1 MSLSLQPTLQQDVVS
16 SLATSRLLSTATF
29 LLRFTSRSSWA
40 LPSWLCSSA
49 APSPCAA
56 NGEGSEE
63 PPLSWDEDR
72 ELSLLSAA
80 WNRS

>member
-29 LLRFTSRSSWA
+29 LLRCTSRSSCA

-49 APSPCAA
+49 ALSHCAA
-56 NGEGSEE
+56 NGEGSAEA
-63 PPLSWDEDR
+63 PLSWDEDG

-80 WNRS
+80 WN